1 MVAGYRCLCRGL
13 SSRRE
18 LSQRPIL
25 PAPACLAYILL
36 FLVQCS
42 VEIQCRGNVEA
53 IVYTLACLCNAWKR
67 RKSHAANSGITDDS
81 GINYAA
87 RRLRPYGREGGG

>member
-42 VEIQCRGNVEA
+42 VEIQCRGN
-53 IVYTLACLCNAWKR
+53 
-67 RKSHAANSGITDDS
+67 
-81 GINYAA
+81 
-87 RRLRPYGREGGG
+87 RLHTGLSLQRLEEEKIPCSEQWY